1 MAENIK
7 RRSIDAYS
15 QFEDWLSDQPFWLQD
30 AAYRIYHGLEIGE
43 EQISSYA
50 DMCILQANKQKTE
63 YKHLNPN
70 ESKKQEVSSCM
81 TIIQLQQSS
90 LTTLPTLT
98 TAVADKLHAAVLA
111 V

>member
-81 TIIQLQQSS
+81 TIQKLSGIDAKGTQEESWKPCSLRQRQQKSQ
-90 LTTLPTLT
+90 
-98 TAVADKLHAAVLA
+98 
-111 V
+111 